1 MSSFMSIG
9 FIVIINVFN
18 KNLTST
24 AQALWLQK
32 PDATNSLPSAIHQ
45 QLMCVT
51 ATLMCVQC

>member
-32 PDATNSLPSAIHQ
+32 PDATNSLQSAIHQ